1 MQHGSGIKYSLKYS
15 YQFDCM
21 EYSLSRHNAYN
32 TANAQDNHL
41 KRFLLNVWASAQ
53 AFGSCRIR
61 QSAHM
66 RYFMPILVLQSS

>member
-1 MQHGSGIKYSLKYS
+1 MSHGSEIKYSLKYN

-32 TANAQDNHL
+32 AANAEYNHL

-53 AFGSCRIR
+53 AFGSCRISE
-61 QSAHM
+61 SAHM
-66 RYFMPILVLQSS
+66 RYFMPILVLQAS